1 MRFAGP
7 RMHGLLDYL
16 TVVVFLAAP
25 GVLGFTGLSAGV
37 CYGLAAVHLLLTLL
51 TDFPLGVRGTVPFRL
66 HRAVEAVVGL
76 ALVVVPWILADA
88 ILLTG
93 RIFFGLV
100 GVGILA
106 VALGT
111 GRRTGKGKQGRGDA
125 AAGG

>member
-7 RMHGLLDYL
+7 RVHGLLDYV
-16 TVVVFLAAP
+16 TVAVFLAAP
-25 GVLGFTGLSAGV
+25 GVLGFTGLSAGL
-37 CYGLAAVHLLLTLL
+37 CYGLAAIHLLMTLL

-66 HRAVEAVVGL
+66 HRAVEVVVGL

-100 GVGILA
+100 GVAILA

-111 GRRTGKGKQGRGDA
+111 GRRTRQGKEREEA
-125 AAGG
+125 AAPDG